1 MSRELLASY
10 LHCRE
15 ITRKRARNFY
25 YGFRLLDRSR
35 LNSLCAIYAFMRR
48 CDDLSDDFGEG
59 GAGAAR
65 RALEDWRREL
75 DSALS
80 GGGVDPVWPAFRD
93 TIERYRIPVRYF
105 HDMIEGVTSDLT
117 RTRIR
122 TFEELYQ
129 YCYQVA
135 SVAGLAF
142 IHICGFEGREA
153 PYLAEKCG
161 VAFQLTNILRDVR
174 EDAER
179 GRVYLPLEDLER
191 FSVSHDR
198 IRAGL
203 ETPEFLSLMEFEA
216 ERARAYYEESR
227 PLLEM
232 VSPSTRPSLWALI
245 EIYSRLLERIRRRQY
260 RVLSRRIRISDLE
273 KSWIFVRGAL
283 RLWSA

>member
-1 MSRELLASY
+1 
-10 LHCRE
+10 
-15 ITRKRARNFY
+15 
-25 YGFRLLDRSR
+25 

-48 CDDLSDDFGEG
+48 CDDLSDDWGEG
-59 GAGAAR
+59 GVVAAR
-65 RALEDWRREL
+65 RALDEWRREL
-75 DSALS
+75 DLALS
-80 GGGVDPVWPAFRD
+80 GGGSDPVWPAFRD
-93 TIERYRIPVRYF
+93 TIERYCIPVRYF

-142 IHICGFEGREA
+142 IHICGFQGREA

-179 GRVYLPLEDLER
+179 GRMYLPLEDLER
-191 FSVSHDR
+191 FAVRPER
-198 IRAGL
+198 IEAGL
-203 ETPEFLSLMEFEA
+203 ETPEFLALMAFEV
-216 ERARAYYEESR
+216 ERAQAYYDESR

-245 EIYSRLLERIRRRQY
+245 EIYSRLLDRIRRRQY

-273 KSWIFVRGAL
+273 KSWILAQGAL
-283 RLWSA
+283 RLWSVLAKPRRSRGTFASGSGYRSGPPGTPDA